1 MKKLSVKHIV
11 MISLLSVAL
20 AGLASAQ
27 DVELNREVFEIARE
41 LRCPTCRAEGV
52 AESSAP
58 ISIEMRNIIAEQL
71 EQGKSRAEILAFF
84 QARYGDW
91 ILLEPP
97 RRGLHLIVWIMPIA
111 IGLLSLGILVFF
123 FRRWHKNANA
133 PIEADAADLERVR
146 MEIRRNANMNASIN
160 TNIES
165 GQP

>member
-1 MKKLSVKHIV
+1 MNKVFLG
-11 MISLLSVAL
+11 LLLVL
-20 AGLASAQ
+20 CTGLVYAQ
-27 DVELNREVFEIARE
+27 DRAQSIELNREVFEIARE

-71 EQGKSRAEILAFF
+71 AEGKSREDILAFF

-97 RRGLHLIVWIMPIA
+97 RRGLHLVVWIMPIA
-111 IGLLSLGILVFF
+111 IGLLALGMLVFF
-123 FRRWHKNANA
+123 LRRWQRNANT
-133 PIEADAADLERVR
+133 PVYADDADIERVR
-146 MEIRRNANMNASIN
+146 MEIRRSANLISNP
-160 TNIES
+160 ES

>member
-1 MKKLSVKHIV
+1 MNMKQVFFV
-11 MISLLSVAL
+11 SLLVLAFVA
-20 AGLASAQ
+20 LASAQ
-27 DVELNREVFEIARE
+27 EIELNREVFEIARE

-71 EQGKSRAEILAFF
+71 EEGKSRDEILAFF

-97 RRGLHLIVWIMPIA
+97 RRGLHLVVWVMPVA
-111 IGLLSLGILVFF
+111 IGLLSLGVLVFF
-123 FRRWHKNANA
+123 FRRWHKNANT
-133 PIEADAADLERVR
+133 PIDADDADLERVR
-146 MEIRRNANMNASIN
+146 MEMRRNANMNA
-160 TNIES
+160 NIES

>member
-1 MKKLSVKHIV
+1 MNMKRVFFV
-11 MISLLSVAL
+11 SLLVL
-20 AGLASAQ
+20 AFMALASAQ

-71 EQGKSRAEILAFF
+71 AEGKSREEILAFF

-97 RRGLHLIVWIMPIA
+97 RRGLHLIVWIMPVA
-111 IGLLSLGILVFF
+111 IGLLSLGVLIFF

-133 PIEADAADLERVR
+133 PIEADDADVERVR
-146 MEIRRNANMNASIN
+146 MEMRRSANMNAN
-160 TNIES
+160 VNANLES
-165 GQP
+165 GNP

>member
-1 MKKLSVKHIV
+1 MNMKQAFF
-11 MISLLSVAL
+11 ISLLLL
-20 AGLASAQ
+20 AFVTLASAQ

-71 EQGKSRAEILAFF
+71 AEGKSREEILAFF

-97 RRGLHLIVWIMPIA
+97 RRGLHLIVWVMPVA
-111 IGLLSLGILVFF
+111 IGLLSLGVLIFF
-123 FRRWHKNANA
+123 LRRWHKNANT
-133 PIEADAADLERVR
+133 PVEADDADLERVR
-146 MEIRRNANMNASIN
+146 MEMRRSANVNANL
-160 TNIES
+160 ES

>member
-1 MKKLSVKHIV
+1 MNMKQVFFVSVLV
-11 MISLLSVAL
+11 L
-20 AGLASAQ
+20 AFMALASAQ

-71 EQGKSRAEILAFF
+71 AEGKSREEILAFF

-97 RRGLHLIVWIMPIA
+97 RRGLHLIVWIMPVA
-111 IGLLSLGILVFF
+111 IGLLSLGVLIFF
-123 FRRWHKNANA
+123 FRRWHKNANT
-133 PIEADAADLERVR
+133 PIEADDADVERVR
-146 MEIRRNANMNASIN
+146 MEMRRSANVNANL
-160 TNIES
+160 ES
-165 GQP
+165 GNP